1 MKVHDGR
8 TSVTELI
15 SPLFL
20 VGRRGTRD
28 SKECQ
33 EFLLDRQTP
42 TILGVCFSLQS
53 RGARM
58 NEGALFRFKISS
70 SLKGRADS

>member
-1 MKVHDGR
+1 MDFAVV
-8 TSVTELI
+8 S
-15 SPLFL
+15 
-20 VGRRGTRD
+20 GRRKRD

-33 EFLLDRQTP
+33 KFLLDRQTP
-42 TILGVCFSLQS
+42 TVLGVCFSLEL

-70 SLKGRADS
+70 LKGRADS